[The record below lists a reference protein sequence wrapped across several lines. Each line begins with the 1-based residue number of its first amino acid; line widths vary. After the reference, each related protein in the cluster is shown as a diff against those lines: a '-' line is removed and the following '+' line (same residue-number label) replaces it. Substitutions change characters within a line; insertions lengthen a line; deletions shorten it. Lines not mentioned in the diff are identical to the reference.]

1 MNKFT
6 ELKNKVT
13 TYLDEHPGIK
23 KGLKIGFALLGVGV
37 TAYAGYKIGE
47 VSNKVSVPEVPKDP
61 DTMFRPITDPLPLA
75 GDIWT
80 SDRHDIPLVEDKHS
94 FDMTFTDLTTGDKYI
109 AKDSCLGYYVNDV
122 LGSFEDT
129 PIQIVTENPVKEIAE
144 TAVDI
149 VESTQDA

>member
-1 MNKFT
+1 MNRIT

-23 KGLKIGFALLGVGV
+23 KGLKIGFALLGAGV
-37 TAYAGYKIGE
+37 TAYAGYKIGT
-47 VSNKVSVPEVPKDP
+47 SSSKKNEVPLIP
-61 DTMFRPITDPLPLA
+61 DTPMNNDPIPLNNDPIPLP
-75 GDIWT
+75 GEVFT
-80 SDRHDIPLVEDKHS
+80 SNRKDIPLVEDKHS

-129 PIQIVTENPVKEIAE
+129 PIQIVTEIASD
-144 TAVDI
+144 TI
-149 VESTQDA
+149 ESTQDA